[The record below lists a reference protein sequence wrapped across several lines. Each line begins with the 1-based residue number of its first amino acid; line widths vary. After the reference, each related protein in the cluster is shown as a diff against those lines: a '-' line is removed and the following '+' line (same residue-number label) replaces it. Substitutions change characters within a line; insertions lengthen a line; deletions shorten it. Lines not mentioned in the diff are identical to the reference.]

1 MRRLSTFLFVAAA
14 LLFTG
19 CGSSSTSTSSS
30 GSPGPILVIH
40 GGAGTIL
47 KENITD
53 ELEAASHASLNAALD
68 AVYAVLENDGTAL
81 DAIVAAVTLLENDS
95 LFNAGR
101 GVTLTAEGKAELDAA
116 IMDGRDRNAGTTAGI
131 QTVKNP
137 VLLARSIMEDSPHVM
152 LIGAGAEEWA
162 ELQGLELVE
171 NEYFVTY
178 RRRQMYESIKARGL
192 QGGDAALSAE
202 ERMGT
207 VGAVALDVHGNLAAA
222 TSTGGMS
229 NKRFGRVGDVPII
242 GAGTYAD
249 NETVAVSATGWGEY
263 FIRTVV
269 AHNMAA
275 MMKYGNI
282 PLQEAADRAL
292 EEVAELGGDGGVISV
307 TRAGEIAF
315 SFNSAGMYRGYING
329 AGERYTAIFKDE

>member
-14 LLFTG
+14 LLFNG

-30 GSPGPILVIH
+30 GSAGPILVIH

-53 ELEAASHASLNAALD
+53 EQEAAYHASLNAALD
-68 AVYAVLENDGTAL
+68 AGYAVLENDGTAL

>member
-30 GSPGPILVIH
+30 GSAGPILVIH

-53 ELEAASHASLNAALD
+53 EQEAAYHASLNAALD
-68 AVYAVLENDGTAL
+68 AGYAVLENDGTAL

-171 NEYFVTY
+171 NEYFVTH
-178 RRRQMYESIKARGL
+178 RLRQMYESIKARGL

>member
-1 MRRLSTFLFVAAA
+1 MRQLSTFLFVAAA
-14 LLFTG
+14 LLISG
-19 CGSSSTSTSSS
+19 CGSSSTSTSLS
-30 GSPGPILVIH
+30 GSAGPILVIH

-53 ELEAASHASLNAALD
+53 EQEAAYHASLNAALD
-68 AVYAVLENDGTAL
+68 AGYAVLENDGTAL

-162 ELQGLELVE
+162 ELQGLELVD
-171 NEYFVTY
+171 NAYFVTH

-207 VGAVALDVHGNLAAA
+207 VGAVARDVHGNLAAA

-275 MMKYGNI
+275 MMKYGDI

-292 EEVAELGGDGGVISV
+292 EEVAALGGDGGVISV
-307 TRAGEIAF
+307 TRSGEIAF
-315 SFNSAGMYRGYING
+315 SFNSEGMYRGYINA
-329 AGERYTAIFKDE
+329 AGERYTAIFKNE

>member
-30 GSPGPILVIH
+30 GSAGPILVIH

-53 ELEAASHASLNAALD
+53 EQEAAYHASLNAALD
-68 AVYAVLENDGTAL
+68 AGYAVLENDGTAL

-171 NEYFVTY
+171 NEYFVTH

-207 VGAVALDVHGNLAAA
+207 VGAVALDVYGNLAAA

>member
-1 MRRLSTFLFVAAA
+1 
-14 LLFTG
+14 
-19 CGSSSTSTSSS
+19 
-30 GSPGPILVIH
+30 
-40 GGAGTIL
+40 
-47 KENITD
+47 
-53 ELEAASHASLNAALD
+53 
-68 AVYAVLENDGTAL
+68 
-81 DAIVAAVTLLENDS
+81 
-95 LFNAGR
+95 
-101 GVTLTAEGKAELDAA
+101 
-116 IMDGRDRNAGTTAGI
+116 
-131 QTVKNP
+131 
-137 VLLARSIMEDSPHVM
+137 
-152 LIGAGAEEWA
+152 
-162 ELQGLELVE
+162 
-171 NEYFVTY
+171 
-178 RRRQMYESIKARGL
+178 MYESIKARGL